1 MVLLLLCWMELLPGS
16 LKLVKRFTICLRK
29 NTIASYW
36 KCGLTIS
43 HVLDGIVVQDLAG
56 LPGVA
61 PLPQQ
66 VPQGLIVHLN
76 EGGLHG
82 ILPPRVAKLAGSFQD
97 LQTTAFLQ
105 AASHK

>member
-1 MVLLLLCWMELLPGS
+1 MA
-16 LKLVKRFTICLRK
+16 
-29 NTIASYW
+29 NYW

-43 HVLDGIVVQDLAG
+43 HVLDGIVVQDLAR

-66 VPQGLIVHLN
+66 VPQCLIVHLN

-82 ILPPRVAKLAGSFQD
+82 ILPPRVAKLAGGLQD
-97 LQTTAFLQ
+97 L
-105 AASHK
+105 